1 MKALAV
7 TCKNCCTSLSRNFVT
22 CFISYIRILFSVHSE
37 YSEVFA
43 TCSKG
48 DIRVWST
55 ETSLELLR
63 IMVANFTCTGIQFTC
78 DGKSIVSGKCC
89 TGYSIQRG
97 KKLPQWQHPE
107 WTRGT
112 TNIHHSITDKS
123 KQEEKK
129 LIAHQII
136 VNPITNSE
144 HWTVRE
150 LWNPTDIPKR
160 NWYIC
165 STAMSDKISSFITQ
179 TAATFNNCNN
189 LGIWEKQF
197 HQR

>member
-1 MKALAV
+1 MKVLAI
-7 TCKNCCTSLSRNFVT
+7 TCKKYCTSLSRNFVT
-22 CFISYIRILFSVHSE
+22 CFISYVRILFSVHSE

-43 TCSKG
+43 TCSKD

-63 IMVANFTCTGIQFTC
+63 IMVANFTCTGIQFTS

-89 TGYSIQRG
+89 TGYSVQRG
-97 KKLPQWQHPE
+97 KKKPVAHKLPQWQHPE

-136 VNPITNSE
+136 VNPITNNE
-144 HWTVRE
+144 RRAVTERR
-150 LWNPTDIPKR
+150 NPTDIHKR
-160 NWYIC
+160 NSDTHAVLPCLTKFPALYRKLQQL
-165 STAMSDKISSFITQ
+165 ST
-179 TAATFNNCNN
+179 TATT
-189 LGIWEKQF
+189 
-197 HQR
+197 